1 MFVVDNRKYKL
12 IKLCLQNYA
21 YKIMLI
27 EIKSIAK
34 ISPLK
39 YLNVNIYLTYIQSAS
54 NLKSKQKKGLKVA
67 ESFQL

>member
-1 MFVVDNRKYKL
+1 MFVVDNRKYKS

-39 YLNVNIYLTYIQSAS
+39 YLNVNIYLNYIQSAS
-54 NLKSKQKKGLKVA
+54 NDKI
-67 ESFQL
+67 EI